1 VHIVNQELLQTL
13 MSFCVYCKVIDDR
26 NGDVCKSYHGTGTII
41 HTAVHLTYGKSATT
55 DTDRDTA
62 VSGVI

>member
-1 VHIVNQELLQTL
+1 MT
-13 MSFCVYCKVIDDR
+13 FCIYCKVIDDR

-55 DTDRDTA
+55 DTDHDTA